1 MRSTP
6 VEQRSLLER
15 FIRSFQKA
23 ITAEMAAMRQ
33 RLGPFEVPLGQG
45 RSLDPTEGEP
55 GRSYTFKVL
64 QPNDKLVLQ
73 AECTLR
79 YGAGEILVTI
89 TDLHQDEVTL
99 RSERPIGL
107 TYDDYTLVI
116 YPWFLYEKLQLGL
129 ESLLDADTFY
139 VDNALLLFG
148 HGQPR
153 RQPQPLQLSH
163 LGLNA
168 SQARA
173 VQVCSDSN
181 LAFVW
186 GPPGT
191 GKTTTLGHVV
201 TELLNRGQRLLIT
214 STTNAAVDQALARL
228 NKLPEAQA
236 YFERGQI
243 VRMGQTNAETFGASL
258 REVVERLN
266 TKTQARLERL
276 RERGQT
282 VTRQIKQCDLLLEK
296 VQADHQPL
304 QLDLFHSVEA
314 QALAVGDLTPVFSR
328 KLANNILSLP
338 SKQQQERLARRRQ
351 RLETVA
357 ELCQQEITQLSETL
371 RQQEATVVQ
380 KARVILATMT
390 NVYLSSLL
398 QPERFDG
405 VIVEEAGMA
414 ILPTLFYCAT
424 LASSKLIMVGDPQQ
438 LPPIVQSRDDY
449 VYRAMGRNI
458 FEVAG
463 QKSLTEETM
472 VLLDIQYRMHPV
484 IGELVSQLFYQGKLR
499 HGDNTRQRDEIAR
512 QRPYPGV
519 PLVVIDTAGQTTCAT
534 ETGGF
539 SRFNEKTALR
549 CVELAVEAVRA
560 GVDSVAIITPYVA
573 QSRLI
578 RQQLSRFR
586 REASQVE
593 CRTVH
598 RFQGGERD
606 VVILDT
612 VDAAPLTPG
621 VLLTDQSPISSA
633 KNLLNVSLSRAR
645 GKLIILADVAYFQ
658 RASPGSLINEM
669 LVQASQTGIRAS
681 F

>member
-6 VEQRSLLER
+6 EEQRSLLEK

-23 ITAEMAAMRQ
+23 IIAEMEAMRQ
-33 RLGPFEVPLGQG
+33 RLGPFEVPLGQA
-45 RSLDPTEGEP
+45 RSLDPTEGES
-55 GRSYTFKVL
+55 GRRYAFKVL
-64 QPNDKLVLQ
+64 QPNDKLILQ

-89 TDLHQDEVTL
+89 TELHQDEVTL

-116 YPWFLYEKLQLGL
+116 YPWFLYEKLQLAL
-129 ESLLDADTFY
+129 ASLLDADTFY
-139 VDNALLLFG
+139 LDNALLLFG
-148 HGQPR
+148 HGQSR
-153 RQPQPLQLSH
+153 RQSQPLQLRH
-163 LGLNA
+163 PDLNA

-191 GKTTTLGHVV
+191 GKTTTLGHIV
-201 TELLNRGQRLLIT
+201 TELLSQGRRLLIT
-214 STTNAAVDQALARL
+214 STTNAAVDQALAQL

-243 VRMGQTNAETFGASL
+243 VRIGQTSAATFGAGIQ
-258 REVVERLN
+258 EVVERLN

-276 RERGQT
+276 WKRRQT
-282 VTRQIKQCDLLLEK
+282 TTRQIKHCDLLLEK
-296 VQADHQPL
+296 LQADNQPL
-304 QLDLFHSVEA
+304 QLDLFRSVES
-314 QALAVGDLTPVFSR
+314 QALAVEDLTSVFSR
-328 KLANNILSLP
+328 KLAGSLLSLP
-338 SKQQQERLARRRQ
+338 AKQQQERVTRRRR
-351 RLETVA
+351 RLEIVL
-357 ELCQQEITQLSETL
+357 ELCQQRLAQLSQELREQET
-371 RQQEATVVQ
+371 TVVQ
-380 KARVILATMT
+380 KARVIVATMT
-390 NVYLSSLL
+390 NVYLSSLI

-414 ILPTLFYCAT
+414 ILPTLFYCTA
-424 LASSKLIMVGDPQQ
+424 LARSKLIMVGDPQQ

-458 FEVAG
+458 FQVAE

-499 HGDNTRQRDEIAR
+499 HGDNTLQREEIAR
-512 QRPYPGV
+512 KRPYPGA
-519 PLVVIDTAGQTTCAT
+519 PLVVVDTTDQTTCGT

-539 SRFNEKTALR
+539 SRFNEKTAQR
-549 CVELAVEAVRA
+549 CVELAIEAVRA

-578 RQQLSRFR
+578 RQQLARFR
-586 REASQVE
+586 REAAQVE

-606 VVILDT
+606 MVILDT
-612 VDAAPLTPG
+612 VDAAPLAPG

-645 GKLIILADVAYFQ
+645 GKLVILADVAYFN
-658 RASPGSLINEM
+658 RTSPGSPINAM
-669 LVQASQTGIRAS
+669 LAQAIQVGVRVS